1 MAEATQTLEQ
11 TLLDLVRQLPL
22 ERQKQVVDFV
32 RFLELETLKENE
44 NDVKWETLFA
54 TRASED
60 FLSKMASK
68 VQEDIKTGRTT
79 AILIS
84 EDELKPGR
92 S

>member
-1 MAEATQTLEQ
+1 MTEAPQTLEQ

-44 NDVKWETLFA
+44 NDAKWEELFA
-54 TRASED
+54 TQASED
-60 FLSKMASK
+60 FLNEMAGK
-68 VQEDIKTGRTT
+68 VREDIKTGRITP
-79 AILIS
+79 ILAH
-84 EDELKPGR
+84 EDELEPGR